1 MHTVQVLMST
11 YNGERYIRRQ
21 IDSIMAQT
29 GVEVYLLI
37 RDDGSEDS
45 TVSII
50 QEYVEQYPDRIQ
62 IVIGKNIGWEKSFI
76 QLLRMAGN
84 FDYYAFADQDD
95 YWFPDKEIC
104 SIKTLEADSY
114 MMIPKLVQINM
125 IYADEHLKAI
135 YPVPTR
141 AVDIKYHDEIY
152 ADDFF
157 LGCSMTWN
165 YLAMKLFQQY
175 YPMGSFGHDRWCG
188 VVCYLLGKVY
198 YNPQKNFYYIRHI
211 GNASTVGNRLHGR
224 IKRIKTFI
232 SGSSTVYDNL
242 GADLLRGY
250 TNLLGAHDLQIC
262 NDFVIYRHC
271 FQAKFR
277 LLKNLKLRRSSL
289 LSTLLFKISI
299 LFNRV

>member
-62 IVIGKNIGWEKSFI
+62 IVIGKNIGWKKSFI

-104 SIKTLEADSY
+104 SKPFIQCQLEQLILNT
-114 MMIPKLVQINM
+114 MMRFTQM
-125 IYADEHLKAI
+125 I
-135 YPVPTR
+135 
-141 AVDIKYHDEIY
+141 
-152 ADDFF
+152 FF
-157 LGCSMTWN
+157 L
-165 YLAMKLFQQY
+165 AV
-175 YPMGSFGHDRWCG
+175 R
-188 VVCYLLGKVY
+188 
-198 YNPQKNFYYIRHI
+198 
-211 GNASTVGNRLHGR
+211 
-224 IKRIKTFI
+224 
-232 SGSSTVYDNL
+232 
-242 GADLLRGY
+242 
-250 TNLLGAHDLQIC
+250 
-262 NDFVIYRHC
+262 
-271 FQAKFR
+271 
-277 LLKNLKLRRSSL
+277 
-289 LSTLLFKISI
+289 
-299 LFNRV
+299 